1 MDPPRR
7 PLPPAA
13 GRREEERQ
21 EVTTTHTTEVRRI
34 RRDSDAEA
42 VARAVYE
49 DLLRLLVTL
58 ATADWEAVTDCAP
71 WTVADVVR
79 HMVGAAKGHASLRE
93 EVRQFRY
100 AAGHAHLFDGSRL
113 DAMND
118 LHVQDHAHLD
128 GPALIGELDRVWSDA
143 VAGRMSR
150 PAVMRM
156 LRVPNDTTGS
166 MPSGNGGRVRLGHL
180 FDTILTRDV
189 WLHRIDIARATGRA
203 LTYAAHDRRII
214 SDVIAEWAERLGT
227 RGFDLTITGPFEAR
241 FVSGDGAETLEL
253 DGVELCRILSGRA
266 QHPSPLFE
274 TKVLF

>member
-1 MDPPRR
+1 M
-7 PLPPAA
+7 
-13 GRREEERQ
+13 
-21 EVTTTHTTEVRRI
+21 TTTAIHTAAIPRI
-34 RRDSDAEA
+34 RRDSDAELM
-42 VARAVYE
+42 ARAVYE

-58 ATADWEAVTDCAP
+58 DTNDWDAVTDCAP

-93 EVRQFRY
+93 EMRQFRY
-100 AAGHAHLFDGSRL
+100 AAGHAHLFDGNRL

-118 LHVQDHAHLD
+118 LHVRDHSHLD
-128 GPALIGELDRVWSDA
+128 GPALISELDRVWSDA

-150 PAVMRM
+150 PGVIRV
-156 LRVPNDTTGS
+156 LRVPNDSTGS
-166 MPSGNGGRVRLGHL
+166 TPSGSGKRIRLGHL

-189 WLHRIDIARATGRA
+189 WLHRVDIARATGHVM
-203 LTYAAHDRRII
+203 TFGTHDRRII
-214 SDVIAEWAERLGT
+214 SDVIAEWAERLDD

-266 QHPSPLFE
+266 HHPSPLFE

>member
-1 MDPPRR
+1 M
-7 PLPPAA
+7 
-13 GRREEERQ
+13 
-21 EVTTTHTTEVRRI
+21 TTTAIHTTEIPRI
-34 RRDSDAEA
+34 RRDSDADP
-42 VARAVYE
+42 VARAMYE
-49 DLLRLLVTL
+49 DLLRLLATL
-58 ATADWEAVTDCAP
+58 ETTDWDATTDCAP

-79 HMVGAAKGHASLRE
+79 HIVGAAKGQASLRE

-118 LHVQDHAHLD
+118 LHIRDHAHLD

-143 VAGRMSR
+143 VARRMSR
-150 PAVMRM
+150 QGVTRA
-156 LRVPNDTTGS
+156 LRVPNESTGS
-166 MPSGNGGRVRLGHL
+166 TPRGSGKRIRLGHL

-189 WLHRIDIARATGRA
+189 WLHRIDIARAIGRA
-203 LTYAAHDRRII
+203 MTFGPHDRRII
-214 SDVIAEWAERLGT
+214 SDVIAEWAERLGDH
-227 RGFDLTITGPFEAR
+227 GFDLTINGPFEAR

-266 QHPSPLFE
+266 KHPSRLFE

>member
-1 MDPPRR
+1 M
-7 PLPPAA
+7 
-13 GRREEERQ
+13 
-21 EVTTTHTTEVRRI
+21 TTTATHITEVPRI
-34 RRDSDAEA
+34 RRDSDAEV

-58 ATADWEAVTDCAP
+58 DTIDWDAVTDCAP

-93 EVRQFRY
+93 EVRQLRY

-118 LHVQDHAHLD
+118 LHVRDHAHLD

-150 PAVMRM
+150 PGVIRA
-156 LRVPNDTTGS
+156 LRVPNDSSGS
-166 MPSGNGGRVRLGHL
+166 TPSGSGRRIRLGHL
-180 FDTILTRDV
+180 FDVIITRDV
-189 WLHRIDIARATGRA
+189 WLHRVDIARATGHA
-203 LTYAAHDRRII
+203 MTFAAHDRRII
-214 SDVIAEWAERLGT
+214 SDVIAEWAERLGD
-227 RGFDLTITGPFEAR
+227 RGFDLTVTGPFEAR

-253 DGVELCRILSGRA
+253 DGIEFCRILSGRA